1 MARLSPHQPC
11 LCCLYLHTTRK
22 KGVTGYDTRVHRPVF
37 QVQSFSLK
45 QSGRFGSVGIRINFD
60 QVCWTERPRQTDFYR
75 YARDNLVNITER
87 MHILDGN
94 LSCIRPGI
102 ALVYP
107 HRQLHRVL
115 SSTMGLG
122 QPTSRAQSLS
132 AFV

>member
-1 MARLSPHQPC
+1 MARLSPHQSC
-11 LCCLYLHTTRK
+11 LCRLYLHTTRK
-22 KGVTGYDTRVHRPVF
+22 KGVTRYDTRVDRPVF
-37 QVQSFSLK
+37 QVQSLSLK
-45 QSGRFGSVGIRINFD
+45 QSGHFGSVGIRINFD
-60 QVCWTERPRQTDFYR
+60 QVCWTERPRQTDISR
-75 YARDNLVNITER
+75 YTRDNFANIAEWVR
-87 MHILDGN
+87 ILDDN
-94 LSCIRPGI
+94 VSCIRPDI

>member
-1 MARLSPHQPC
+1 MARLSPHQSC
-11 LCCLYLHTTRK
+11 LRRLYLHTTRK
-22 KGVTGYDTRVHRPVF
+22 KGVTRYDTWVGRPVF

-60 QVCWTERPRQTDFYR
+60 QVCWTERPRQTNISR
-75 YARDNLVNITER
+75 YPRNNLVNITDR
-87 MHILDGN
+87 MQILDEN

-107 HRQLHRVL
+107 HRQSHRVL
-115 SSTMGLG
+115 SSTTGSG
-122 QPTSRAQSLS
+122 QSTSRAQSLS